1 MKTTLNKIQKMEI
14 NNYDDLLE
22 FIKREEVTAKQA
34 SEIVCKALNILIL
47 FEMPKEELIKCTEN
61 YITQW
66 SMYEGERPIF
76 LEQKEVNFNVKDIF
90 KT

>member
-1 MKTTLNKIQKMEI
+1 MKI

-22 FIKREEVTAKQA
+22 FIKRDDITSQQA
-34 SEIVCKALNILIL
+34 SEIVCKALKILII

-66 SMYEGERPIF
+66 SMYEGERPLF
-76 LEQKEVNFNVKDIF
+76 LQQTKTDFNVKDIF
-90 KT
+90 KAYEDNIEK